1 MAAFPWFVDQ
11 TVGGAA
17 ATATHGSSLRHGS
30 LSSQVVAVTVVLA
43 NGTVAEFRE
52 SETPKHVFDAA
63 RASLGRLGATVRVTL
78 KIKKNHPVRKT
89 SRRTSPEAFASSVAK
104 ASDAF
109 AACVDALDV
118 TLDEDAYR
126 EKRKACALSSPHL
139 RRLDETQAF
148 WFFPLGTLTEVTFA
162 RLDDLEDDVRS
173 REGETFD
180 TEDETSGNTRR
191 VARHESRGV
200 RGAPLFVVPPADV
213 SVAASVV
220 AATRAPHA
228 NSVAALERRGVVRD
242 QPRDAPRDVTTVRPA
257 LANDTFARF
266 WSRQWERS
274 TLENVASGVFPARDS
289 YLTMTEA
296 QYDAHDHFAYDQYE
310 VCVPM
315 RRAGAC
321 LRALARGARDGATG
335 DVGGDAFGFRSQAL
349 IRFINEE
356 DALLSPANGRAAGAC
371 MYVNIEDFV
380 KYNLGGTNASSTETT
395 TSTFSTTEKDEPSQ
409 KNATKKNEPFL
420 RVVRLLRSET
430 CRGRLH
436 WGKAGWLESLTTH
449 HASSNDRNG
458 NGTCFDGPTEY
469 GESWCAFT
477 CAAFRY
483 DPGDKFV
490 PAGSVFD
497 PDRNA
502 KFNREACCG
511 AGGEY
516 LREEPGCACAARAEP
531 GGSCGAAWY

>member
-1 MAAFPWFVDQ
+1 MLPRTHLASAMSGTRFSGIAVAAANRRALVNQEREAAHRDAAHVKTLNAKEEALLASIRNQ
-11 TVGGAA
+11 LLGGGKKTSGGGGAP
-17 ATATHGSSLRHGS
+17 G
-30 LSSQVVAVTVVLA
+30 VASA
-43 NGTVAEFRE
+43 
-52 SETPKHVFDAA
+52 KH
-63 RASLGRLGATVRVTL
+63 RASSTGSGSEKPKSKTGSKAKRVT
-78 KIKKNHPVRKT
+78 
-89 SRRTSPEAFASSVAK
+89 
-104 ASDAF
+104 
-109 AACVDALDV
+109 
-118 TLDEDAYR
+118 EDGVKQY
-126 EKRKACALSSPHL
+126 
-139 RRLDETQAF
+139 DD
-148 WFFPLGTLTEVTFA
+148 
-162 RLDDLEDDVRS
+162 LDDLEDDVRS

-180 TEDETSGNTRR
+180 AEDETSGNARTHP
-191 VARHESRGV
+191 ARHESRDTN

-257 LANDTFARF
+257 LADDAFARF

-289 YLTMTEA
+289 YLTMTGA

-380 KYNLGGTNASSTETT
+380 KYNRGGTNASSTETT
-395 TSTFSTTEKDEPSQ
+395 TEKDEPSQ
-409 KNATKKNEPFL
+409 KTPSEKNEPFL

-436 WGKAGWLESLTTH
+436 WGKAGWPTH
-449 HASSNDRNG
+449 
-458 NGTCFDGPTEY
+458 TPCFDGAEDYPET
-469 GESWCAFT
+469 WCDFG
-477 CAAFRY
+477 CA
-483 DPGDKFV
+483 V
-490 PAGSVFD
+490 VELD
-497 PDRNA
+497 PDG
-502 KFNREACCG
+502 KFRSESDVWRWAASRAGEAVQDF
-511 AGGEY
+511 
-516 LREEPGCACAARAEP
+516 
-531 GGSCGAAWY
+531 GSCCTSAGFSSQCVCERSPIC